1 LQVAAAQDGCTFEIG
16 PELQGAFGGAF
27 GGAVAAGALAAAR
40 TLADGRAPAALDINF
55 LRRLPSGTARARATV
70 LRSGKSLTFM
80 SVDVLDADGDQT
92 ARATVTFVDPAALDP
107 REPAAHPAPAILDAV
122 PWRNPAGVSAPI
134 IETLQPRVG
143 RTDDGGVACIVTLPW
158 DDPAALAEA
167 ACFAGDLCVG
177 PSVVAAMAGRHVG
190 HPNPDVSLRF
200 LPRECGREVT
210 GVARLEGLTE
220 GLAVQTVRVYD
231 GSTPVAAGASMSLLI
246 AR

>member
-1 LQVAAAQDGCTFEIG
+1 M
-16 PELQGAFGGAF
+16 
-27 GGAVAAGALAAAR
+27 
-40 TLADGRAPAALDINF
+40 ADGRPPAALDVNF
-55 LRRLPSGTARARATV
+55 LKRLPSGTARARATV
-70 LRSGKSLTFM
+70 LRSGKSLTFT
-80 SVDVLDADGDQT
+80 SVDVLDADGEQT
-92 ARATVTFVDPAALDP
+92 ARATITFVDPGALDH
-107 REPAAHPAPAILDAV
+107 REPVAHPAPAVLDAV

-158 DDPAALAEA
+158 DDPAAGAEA

-200 LPRECGREVT
+200 LPGDVGREIT
-210 GVARLEGLTE
+210 GVARLEGLTD
-220 GLAVQTVRVYD
+220 GLAVQTVRVYE
-231 GSTPVAAGASMSLLI
+231 GVRPLAAGTSMSLLI